1 MVINLFFFYLKL
13 VALVSYL
20 STLKSQISILSII
33 SLLIFI
39 TAGFCVCMLVGLV
52 CFLTLYLLH
61 SNSFLLIFRELYTY
75 MYNVCCP
82 ASCPM
87 YSFSCACKH
96 PCCLLTFPPFCHVGY
111 SSLYIWSKTAGVL
124 WKSTWVY
131 FFIPFL
137 CLLKKNHY
145 HEEPAI
151 LSLNS
156 VSFAGRVVY
165 SRGYKPSFFL
175 GFLLFCPCPTPVSHP
190 ACCLEVR
197 ILQWIFVSFL
207 HSNSSS

>member
-1 MVINLFFFYLKL
+1 MFACWLGWCVFSLFISSIPTPFFWFLESFIL
-13 VALVSYL
+13 ICIMFAVQPVA
-20 STLKSQISILSII
+20 QCIL
-33 SLLIFI
+33 
-39 TAGFCVCMLVGLV
+39 
-52 CFLTLYLLH
+52 
-61 SNSFLLIFRELYTY
+61 
-75 MYNVCCP
+75 
-82 ASCPM
+82 
-87 YSFSCACKH
+87 FSCACKH